1 MHEVRYSTSDH
12 APIAE
17 MTDGF
22 TFAYLKE
29 AFVATL
35 FHLFANQTEANAS
48 DGEDGASPFVKA
60 FAAQVEVLREQ
71 MSEKSEE
78 EKKEADVKVVVET
91 TKKE

>member
-1 MHEVRYSTSDH
+1 
-12 APIAE
+12 

-35 FHLFANQTEANAS
+35 FHLFANQTEAKAS
-48 DGEDGASPFVKA
+48 NGKDGTSPFVKA

-71 MSEKSEE
+71 MSEKTEE
-78 EKKEADVKVVVET
+78 EKKEEEKKKKEADIKVVVET
-91 TKKE
+91 TKK